1 MCIFQFQRDAE
12 VEANTKNIVEEE
24 GQVGNGIRPQQSV
37 VNNLAGAVEGGGEG
51 RMSMGAANPHAV
63 EAKHEGNVNGES
75 INEAKRHNP
84 PCAFYRARAKK
95 RQLVHG
101 VISHSNLVKSRPGV

>member
-1 MCIFQFQRDAE
+1 ME
-12 VEANTKNIVEEE
+12 VEANTKDNAKEKE
-24 GQVGNGIRPQQSV
+24 QVWNVIRPQQSIIG
-37 VNNLAGAVEGGGEG
+37 NLAGAVEGGGEG
-51 RMSMGAANPHAV
+51 RMSMGAANPHVV

-84 PCAFYRARAKK
+84 PCAFYMARAKK